1 MLINKD
7 GKPVDSIYFIACCIL
22 EELRKKEVIS
32 IEELYLE
39 IVDKYNKKLKYM
51 DYSLSLNFLFL
62 IDKIE
67 LYKGE
72 IRHVY

>member
-7 GKPVDSIYFIACCIL
+7 GKPIDSIYFISCCIL
-22 EELRKKEVIS
+22 EELGKEENIS
-32 IEELYLE
+32 IEELYIL
-39 IVDKYNKKLKYM
+39 VVNKYNEELKYM

-67 LYKGE
+67 LYKEG
-72 IRHVY
+72 IRRVY